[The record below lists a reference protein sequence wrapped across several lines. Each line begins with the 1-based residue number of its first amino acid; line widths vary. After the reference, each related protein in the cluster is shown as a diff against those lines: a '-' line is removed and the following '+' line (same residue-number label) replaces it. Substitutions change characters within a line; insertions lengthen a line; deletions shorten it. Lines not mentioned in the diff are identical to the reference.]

1 MHLNIFVVYSQLLNL
16 FSETHL
22 QFPANWGWMLLLV
35 TYILVIIEVLLLSIY
50 TINQNVYSLNEGII
64 RRDEIWNSLILNIK
78 FAS

>member
-1 MHLNIFVVYSQLLNL
+1 MHLNTFVVYAQLLNL

-22 QFPANWGWMLLLV
+22 QFPGNRGWMLLLV
-35 TYILVIIEVLLLSIY
+35 TYISVIIEVLLLSIY
-50 TINQNVYSLNEGII
+50 TINQNVYSLTEGII